1 MTDLEKHVSQPGR
14 DKLVKQVRAKINELG
29 VEYIF
34 FQFISVTGRVVGKG
48 IPTDHW
54 ERTCEKGFQ
63 LVYGATA
70 NLFVDRH
77 KNYIGYGPEA
87 KELVGI
93 PDPETFCQFPW
104 DKKCLEFYKRKDLI
118 SKTASNIQIRQAI
131 YKHSVDKYLPY
142 KKFLGNYRNKYQW
155 FN

>member
-1 MTDLEKHVSQPGR
+1 MTDLENTLISQGR

-63 LVYGATA
+63 LVYGSTA

-93 PDPETFCQFPW
+93 PDPETFCQLPW
-104 DKKCLEFYKRKDLI
+104 DKKVARVYC
-118 SKTASNIQIRQAI
+118 
-131 YKHSVDKYLPY
+131 YL
-142 KKFLGNYRNKYQW
+142 F
-155 FN
+155 

>member
-1 MTDLEKHVSQPGR
+1 MTDLEQHVNQPGR

-34 FQFISVTGRVVGKG
+34 FLFISVTGRVVGKG
-48 IPTDHW
+48 FPTDHW

-63 LVYGATA
+63 LVYGSTA

-93 PDPETFCQFPW
+93 PDPETFCQLPW
-104 DKKCLEFYKRKDLI
+104 DKKVARVYVTCFRKREDRENPGAHLTSDCRGNLRIHAQEFKK
-118 SKTASNIQIRQAI
+118 
-131 YKHSVDKYLPY
+131 KH
-142 KKFLGNYRNKYQW
+142 G
-155 FN
+155 

>member
-1 MTDLEKHVSQPGR
+1 MTDLDRHVSQPGR

-70 NLFVDRH
+70 NLFTDRH
-77 KNYIGYGPEA
+77 GNYIGYGPEA

-93 PDPETFCQFPW
+93 PD
-104 DKKCLEFYKRKDLI
+104 L
-118 SKTASNIQIRQAI
+118 
-131 YKHSVDKYLPY
+131 KHFVS
-142 KKFLGNYRNKYQW
+142 FLGIKKLQEYLLLALEIEKKEKIQVHI
-155 FN
+155 